1 MFCFSICIYY
11 TKPAKFLLRGLFC
24 KKAAARFKL
33 RATAL
38 LILKAIFFSNRVLG
52 RHSFGVTVT
61 VRWTVMPSRREA
73 LPRQLR
79 SPPHGG
85 GLHSSQKNA
94 VFRENLN
101 SRTAF
106 SKIPARRQPSR
117 RRGCPCPARIRAAS
131 PRLHG
136 TLREYRIL
144 PADRFAFAWLFGL

>member
-1 MFCFSICIYY
+1 MYILHKTREVFASRV
-11 TKPAKFLLRGLFC
+11 FLQKSCRTFQITC
-24 KKAAARFKL
+24 DSPFN
-33 RATAL
+33 
-38 LILKAIFFSNRVLG
+38 LKAIFFSNRVLG